1 MADESEGVF
10 TKRRYYLLKAQE
22 AYRAGDGELGSVWWS
37 KQDGIAGTALPST
50 VPLQSSLAT
59 AHYTKLEDFGTMVSG
74 AFRGATSRELVAS
87 GLSRSE
93 ADAVLSAVRTA
104 LGV

>member
-1 MADESEGVF
+1 MADESQGVY
-10 TKRRYYLLKAQE
+10 TIRRYYLLKAQE
-22 AYRAGDGELGSVWWS
+22 AHAAGDGELGAAWWA
-37 KQDGIAGTALPST
+37 KQNGVAGTVLPST
-50 VPLQSSLAT
+50 VPVQADLAT
-59 AHYTKLEDFGTMVSG
+59 AHYTKLEDFGTVVNG
-74 AFRGATSRELVAS
+74 AFRGATSNELVAN